1 MNPILKT
8 LLGLIIAIPLAIVL
22 LAGWWIII
30 PAFFAIMG
38 IKSLLIKE

>member
-1 MNPILKT
+1 
-8 LLGLIIAIPLAIVL
+8 VL